1 MVVSNYCYSIWGH
14 WLNSCQGLN
23 FIWGFFSP
31 SAKITAQLWIIATL
45 DFQSKG
51 LMKFVSLQIV
61 KFACLVTSAHMQYH
75 SSDTHQ
81 KYLECLLKHHIL
93 KEAQLMTWERSK
105 TKIDKCG
112 NTTDRKV
119 CTVCIVI
126 FDQQILVGKRE
137 KNFWRNNNA
146 RKEATCKEKCVK
158 NGSVNETTDTTKRKG
173 VLKDTYLFHCLFFFV
188 KMKKQLL
195 VFMVILTFLTPKET
209 TIYFFNKVKA
219 DHENQRN
226 DCQSKKSLIVKQIL
240 LVSTKGNVWRRVW
253 RIWILILVVG

>member
-1 MVVSNYCYSIWGH
+1 MPSWKRRILQNLPCSRGATSKLQLMVVSNYCYSIWGH

-31 SAKITAQLWIIATL
+31 STKITAQLWIIATL

-173 VLKDTYLFHCLFFFV
+173 VLKDTYLFRCLFFCEDEKSITSIYGHFNLFNP
-188 KMKKQLL
+188 KRNNHLL
-195 VFMVILTFLTPKET
+195 F
-209 TIYFFNKVKA
+209 
-219 DHENQRN
+219 Q
-226 DCQSKKSLIVKQIL
+226 
-240 LVSTKGNVWRRVW
+240 
-253 RIWILILVVG
+253 

>member
-1 MVVSNYCYSIWGH
+1 MPSWKRRILQNLPCSRGATSKLQLMVVSNYCYSIWGH

-51 LMKFVSLQIV
+51 LMKFISLQIV
-61 KFACLVTSAHMQYH
+61 KFGCLVTSAHMQYH

-112 NTTDRKV
+112 NKKLIEKSVLCALWSSTNRYWLEKGKKTSEEITMLGRR
-119 CTVCIVI
+119 
-126 FDQQILVGKRE
+126 QLVK
-137 KNFWRNNNA
+137 KN
-146 RKEATCKEKCVK
+146 V
-158 NGSVNETTDTTKRKG
+158 
-173 VLKDTYLFHCLFFFV
+173 
-188 KMKKQLL
+188 
-195 VFMVILTFLTPKET
+195 
-209 TIYFFNKVKA
+209 
-219 DHENQRN
+219 
-226 DCQSKKSLIVKQIL
+226 
-240 LVSTKGNVWRRVW
+240 
-253 RIWILILVVG
+253 

>member
-1 MVVSNYCYSIWGH
+1 
-14 WLNSCQGLN
+14 
-23 FIWGFFSP
+23 
-31 SAKITAQLWIIATL
+31 
-45 DFQSKG
+45 
-51 LMKFVSLQIV
+51 MKLVSLQIM
-61 KFACLVTSAHMQYH
+61 KFGCLVTSAHIQCH

-119 CTVCIVI
+119 CDLRPT
-126 FDQQILVGKRE
+126 DTGWKKGK
-137 KNFWRNNNA
+137 NYWRNNNA

-158 NGSVNETTDTTKRKG
+158 NGSVKETTDTTKRKG
-173 VLKDTYLFHCLFFFV
+173 VLKDTYLFHCLFFV

-209 TIYFFNKVKA
+209 TIYFFDKVKA